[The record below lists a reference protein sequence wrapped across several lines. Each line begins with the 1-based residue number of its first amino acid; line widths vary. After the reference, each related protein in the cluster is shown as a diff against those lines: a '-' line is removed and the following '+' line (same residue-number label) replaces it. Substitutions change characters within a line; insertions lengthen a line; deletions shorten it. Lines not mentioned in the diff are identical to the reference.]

1 MGLKEKLD
9 EDLKSALRAKDDL
22 RKSVLRMLRS
32 ELHNEEIAVR
42 GSIGEDGILNV
53 ISRQARKN
61 RESIYEFRKG
71 GREDL
76 AQKEEAELEILAE
89 YLPAQLSED
98 DISAIALKTIQEVGA
113 SGPSDKGKVM
123 SKLMPQVKGKADG
136 GMVNSIVVQLLET
149 L

>member
-42 GSIGEDGILNV
+42 GQIGEDGILNV

-61 RESIYEFRKG
+61 RESISEFRKG

-89 YLPAQLSED
+89 YLPAQLSQD

-136 GMVNSIVVQLLET
+136 GMVNSVVVQLLET

>member
-1 MGLKEKLD
+1 MDLKEKLD
-9 EDLKSALRAKDDL
+9 EDLKTALRAKDEV

-42 GSIGEDGILNV
+42 GPIGEDGVLAV

-61 RESIYEFRKG
+61 RESIFEFRKG

-76 AQKEEAELEILAE
+76 VQKEMAELDILGE
-89 YLPAQLSED
+89 YLPTQLNHD

-113 SGPSDKGKVM
+113 AGPNDKGKVM
-123 SKLMPQVKGKADG
+123 GTLMPQVKGKADG
-136 GMVNSIVVQLLET
+136 AMVNSIVVELLET

>member
-9 EDLKSALRAKDDL
+9 EDLRIAMRAKDEV

-42 GSIGEDGILNV
+42 GSIGEDDILAV

-61 RESIYEFRKG
+61 RESIFEFGKG
-71 GREDL
+71 GRDDL
-76 AQKEEAELEILAE
+76 VQKEKAELDILAE
-89 YLPAQLSED
+89 YLPTQLSHD
-98 DISAIALKTIQEVGA
+98 DISAIALETIQEVGA
-113 SGPSDKGKVM
+113 VGPNDKGKVM
-123 SKLMPQVKGKADG
+123 GQLMPQVKGKADG
-136 GMVNSIVVQLLET
+136 AMVNIIVVELLAT

>member
-42 GSIGEDGILNV
+42 GQLGEDGILNV

-61 RESIYEFRKG
+61 RESISEFRKG

-89 YLPAQLSED
+89 YLPAQLSQD

-136 GMVNSIVVQLLET
+136 AMVNSVVVQLLET